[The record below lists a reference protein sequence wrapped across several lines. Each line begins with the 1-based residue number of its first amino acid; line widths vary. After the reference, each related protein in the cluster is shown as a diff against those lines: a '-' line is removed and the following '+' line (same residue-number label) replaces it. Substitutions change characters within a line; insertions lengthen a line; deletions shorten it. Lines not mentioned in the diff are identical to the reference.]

1 MNDLWKSIIVTDIG
15 TAVYVAPGAGKH
27 IQPQL
32 DFAREN
38 GIEIVFGDPVDDV
51 PGKNIV
57 LPADPSLFKVKDL
70 DLDKMRKSLIKRSV
84 PRAAGKLTAE
94 DIAFLVVDTRSDEAF
109 VKAAL
114 DELGVE
120 Y

>member
-1 MNDLWKSIIVTDIG
+1 M
-15 TAVYVAPGAGKH
+15 
-27 IQPQL
+27 
-32 DFAREN
+32 
-38 GIEIVFGDPVDDV
+38 
-51 PGKNIV
+51 
-57 LPADPSLFKVKDL
+57 

-84 PRAAGKLTAE
+84 PRAAGKLTAA
-94 DIAFLVVDTRSDEAF
+94 DIAFLVEDTRSDEAF

>member
-1 MNDLWKSIIVTDIG
+1 M
-15 TAVYVAPGAGKH
+15 

-32 DFAREN
+32 DFARDN
-38 GIEIVFGDPVDDV
+38 GIEIKFGDPSEDV

-57 LPADPSLFKVKDL
+57 LPANPGLFKVKDM
-70 DLDKMRKSLIKRSV
+70 DLNHLRKSLIKRSV
-84 PRAAGKLTAE
+84 PRANGKKLTAE
-94 DIAFLVVDTRSDEAF
+94 DIEFLVADTRSDEAF
-109 VKAAL
+109 VKSVL